1 MTDEVVKLPSDDKSE
16 DIVRNRANDGTSKRY
31 GLSESTARFCKL
43 PEDGVEFSRQNSNTT
58 QSHMSRAHIRADRS
72 MIVGIDGSS
81 MVV

>member
-1 MTDEVVKLPSDDKSE
+1 MTDKVVKLPSYEKSE
-16 DIVRNRANDGTSKRY
+16 DIVNDRTSKRY

-43 PEDGVEFSRQNSNTT
+43 PEDGVEFARQNSNTT